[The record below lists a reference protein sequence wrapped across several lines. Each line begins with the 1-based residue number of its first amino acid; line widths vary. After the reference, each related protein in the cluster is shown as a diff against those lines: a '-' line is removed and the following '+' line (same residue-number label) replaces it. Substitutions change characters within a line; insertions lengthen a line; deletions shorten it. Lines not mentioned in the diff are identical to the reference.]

1 MSPTT
6 TGRQA
11 GQHTGENA
19 SGQTGDKAEANP
31 VGEASENPQASQS
44 SGDENRQTS
53 PSAGDKDQQTSPSA
67 GSKASKETR
76 QSAGHKAIENGQTSR
91 SDKPGGTAGQH
102 PATTGAAPDTISGG
116 HLVAKALKAEGVDT
130 IFTLCGG
137 HIIDIYD
144 GCVDEGISV
153 IDVRHEQ
160 VAAHAADGYARITGR
175 PGCAVVTAGPG
186 TTDAVTGVANAL
198 RAESPM
204 LLIGGQG
211 ALSQHKMGSLQDLPH
226 VDMMTPITKFAATVP
241 HTARA
246 ADLVSMAFRE
256 AFAGAPGPSFLE
268 IPRDVLDAR
277 VPAENARIPQSG
289 RYRAS
294 TRNAGDPADVEKL
307 ADLLVHAKKPAILLG
322 SQVWTTR
329 ATEPAT
335 ELVRALNIPAYM
347 NGAGR
352 GTLPP
357 GDPHHFQLSRRYAF
371 DNADVIVIVGTPFD
385 FRMGYGKRLSPDAK
399 VVQIDLDYR
408 TVGKNRDIDLG
419 IVGDAGQILAAVAD
433 AASGRVDNGAVG
445 RKPWLEELRAVEEK
459 AKQKRLPQQHSDAN
473 PIHPYRLVHE
483 INEFLTEDSIYIG
496 DGGDIVTFSG
506 QVVQPKAPGHW
517 MDPGPLG
524 TLGVGIPFV
533 LAAKHARP
541 DQEVV
546 ALFGDGAFSLTGWD
560 FETLVR
566 FDLPF
571 VGIVGNNSSM
581 NQIRYGQA
589 QKYGLARERIGNTL
603 GDVPYDQ
610 FARMLGGYGEE
621 VRDPADIAPALRR
634 ARESGK
640 PSLINVWVDPDAYA
654 PGTMNQTMYK

>member
-1 MSPTT
+1 MA
-6 TGRQA
+6 R
-11 GQHTGENA
+11 
-19 SGQTGDKAEANP
+19 
-31 VGEASENPQASQS
+31 
-44 SGDENRQTS
+44 
-53 PSAGDKDQQTSPSA
+53 
-67 GSKASKETR
+67 
-76 QSAGHKAIENGQTSR
+76 
-91 SDKPGGTAGQH
+91 TATN
-102 PATTGAAPDTISGG
+102 PATAVNGADATAELISGG
-116 HLVAKALKAEGVDT
+116 HLVAKALKTEGVDT

-144 GCVDEGISV
+144 GCVDEGIVV

-160 VAAHAADGYARITGR
+160 VAAHAADGYARLTGR

-211 ALSQHKMGSLQDLPH
+211 ALSQHRMGALQDLPH
-226 VDMMTPITKFAATVP
+226 VDMMRPITKFAASVP
-241 HTARA
+241 STARI

-256 AFAGAPGPSFLE
+256 CYHGAPGPSFLE
-268 IPRDVLDAR
+268 IPRDVLDAKVPVGQAR
-277 VPAENARIPQSG
+277 VPRAG
-289 RYRAS
+289 HYRVS
-294 TRNAGDPADVEKL
+294 TRNPGDPADVQKL
-307 ADLLVHAKKPAILLG
+307 ADLLVHAQKPAILLG

-329 ATEPAT
+329 GTDAAV

-357 GDPHHFQLSRRYAF
+357 GDPHHFQLSRRHAF

-385 FRMGYGKRLSPDAK
+385 FRLGYGRRLGAGAT
-399 VVQIDLDYR
+399 VVQVDLDYR

-419 IVGDAGQILAAVAD
+419 IVGDAGSVLAAVTA
-433 AASGRVDNGAVG
+433 AASGPVANHA
-445 RKPWLEELRAVEEK
+445 PWLAELRAVEFDAE
-459 AKQKRLPQQHSDAN
+459 QRRMSYLLSDAN

-483 INEFLTEDSIYIG
+483 INQFITEDSIYVG

-506 QVVQPKAPGHW
+506 QVVQPKSPGHW
-517 MDPGPLG
+517 MDPGALG

-533 LAAKHARP
+533 LAAKHAMP
-541 DQEVV
+541 TKEVV

-566 FDLPF
+566 YDLPF

-589 QKYGLARERIGNTL
+589 QKYGKARERVGNTL
-603 GDVPYDQ
+603 GDVRYSE
-610 FARMLGGYGEE
+610 FATMLGGYGEE
-621 VRDPADIAPALRR
+621 VREAKDIRPALRR
-634 ARESGK
+634 ARESGR
-640 PSLINVWVDPDAYA
+640 PSLINVWIDPDSYA